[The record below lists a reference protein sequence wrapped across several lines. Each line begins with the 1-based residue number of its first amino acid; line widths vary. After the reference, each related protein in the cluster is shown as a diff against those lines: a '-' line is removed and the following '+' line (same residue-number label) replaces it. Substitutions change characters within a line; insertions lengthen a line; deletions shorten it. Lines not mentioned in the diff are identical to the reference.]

1 MGQAIPSD
9 YRSRRSPISPA
20 GQTQAGPDHRG
31 GGSSSC
37 LPRGNLQSVLH
48 DRRRPSAQPERY
60 GHDQPRPFRGD
71 ASYPSYATGPR
82 RLCQRVAKRT
92 PESAPGPLACGTV
105 SGRSFDVG
113 GPRTAQEVPIR
124 ELRLDLPGHHT
135 QSHASLVRHEGV
147 RQSGQGP
154 SVLSSSAVDDEATP
168 RPAFVSQGSHFDFLR
183 SVSQD
188 AGSRLQRDLAGGMP
202 RKPELPGP
210 LSRRDKSR
218 CVRVVAT
225 QARARLPPPSRLLRR
240 DSWDARNRC

>member
-1 MGQAIPSD
+1 MGQAIPSA

-20 GQTQAGPDHRG
+20 GQTQAGPDDRS

-37 LPRGNLQSVLH
+37 PPRGNLQSVLH
-48 DRRRPSAQPERY
+48 DRRRPSAQPKRY
-60 GHDQPRPFRGD
+60 GHDQPPPFGGD

-82 RLCQRVAKRT
+82 RLCQRMAKRT
-92 PESAPGPLACGTV
+92 PESAPGPLARGTV
-105 SGRSFDVG
+105 GGRSFDVG

-124 ELRLDLPGHHT
+124 ELRLDLPGHHA

-183 SVSQD
+183 KRVSRMPGQGFNGIWQ
-188 AGSRLQRDLAGGMP
+188 AGC
-202 RKPELPGP
+202 PGNQSFRG
-210 LSRRDKSR
+210 LSLVETKAAASG
-218 CVRVVAT
+218 
-225 QARARLPPPSRLLRR
+225 
-240 DSWDARNRC
+240 